1 MRRRGALVGAIV
13 TALAAAS
20 LPACSSDD
28 WTTSAEKAVIWAR
41 NAEADASLFVLL
53 YGVATVPGPGSGG
66 FNLTSSDDYA
76 VAATTDVKARLGPC
90 ATTTTSDATDTYTF
104 KQCQAARGIAA
115 FDGTV
120 TATYALDDLS
130 GDTIGVT
137 FTARGLRL
145 GDQMRDLALA
155 GGNAFPATAWSMPP
169 ANRVTFHLA
178 ETSPAAS
185 NAEDR
190 DALLA
195 LVGDFTDHGCGAP
208 AGHEQDPAGITA
220 AHGLVSV
227 DDAEAWTID
236 VSGYHRCAA
245 ACPAAGATIQ
255 VALGERVTLAFDG
268 GAAAHATNETTGEK
282 ADVPLGCTP

>member
-1 MRRRGALVGAIV
+1 VRRRYALRGAIV
-13 TALAAAS
+13 TVLAAAS
-20 LPACSSDD
+20 LPACSSND
-28 WTTSAEKAVIWAR
+28 WTISAEKAAIWAQ
-41 NAEADASLFVLL
+41 NAEADASLFVVL
-53 YGVATVPGPGSGG
+53 YGVATVPGPGPGG
-66 FNLTSSDDYA
+66 FNLASSDDYA
-76 VAATTDVKARLGPC
+76 VAATTDVKARLGSC

-104 KQCQAARGIAA
+104 TQCGAARGIAA

-145 GDQMRDLALA
+145 GDRTRDLALA
-155 GGNAFPATAWSMPP
+155 GGNAFPAKTWSMSPGGR
-169 ANRVTFHLA
+169 AAFHLA
-178 ETSPAAS
+178 ETAPPAS
-185 NAEDR
+185 NGENR

-195 LVGDFTDHGCGAP
+195 LDGDFTDHGCAAP
-208 AGHEQDPAGITA
+208 AGHEQNPAGITA

-236 VSGYHRCAA
+236 VSAYHRCAA

-255 VALGERVTLAFDG
+255 VALGEQVTLAFDG